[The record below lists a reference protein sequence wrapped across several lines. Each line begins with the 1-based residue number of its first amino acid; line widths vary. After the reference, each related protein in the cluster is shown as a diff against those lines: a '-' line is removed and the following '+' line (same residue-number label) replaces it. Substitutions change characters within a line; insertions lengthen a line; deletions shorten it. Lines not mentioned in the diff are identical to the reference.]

1 MSGRN
6 QVRTYRRAESVVF
19 LKTDEPFGGLS
30 NMAGGYPIRV
40 NGIRILT
47 SEALYQACRFP
58 HLPDVQ
64 RMIIGENSPMT
75 AKMRSKPYRKDS
87 RRDWDQVRVRIM
99 RWCLRMKLANN
110 WGAFSELL
118 LRTGDRPIVEE
129 SRRDDFWG
137 AKAMSDGSTLVGM
150 NVLGRLLMELRE
162 QVKEH
167 GRDAFLRVEL
177 PEVPDFQLLGRP
189 IEVWALKAAPQ
200 EAAVLAPPQ
209 AGLFGDD
216 LPCDQAAVIVSAPA
230 TSAQQ
235 MRAQPSKSDTLEMN
249 GKTESAAP
257 ASLPEAT
264 NRANAYPSYR
274 ESGLPWAPKMPEGWQ
289 VLRNGRLFGHR
300 VETGFPDLPILEV
313 SLRTGVRVRDMEN
326 LKRKQVMSQ
335 KDKYKRA
342 LKGDIAYN
350 MMRMWQGAVGTA
362 PVDGLVSPAYVVVK
376 PYPEANSAYYSYLF
390 RTAAYMQEVNKFS
403 RGIVSDR
410 NRLYWESFKQ
420 MPSLVPPRPEQDQI
434 VAYLRAQDA
443 HIARYILAKRELIKL
458 LTEQKLTI
466 IDHAVTRGLDPNVRL
481 KPSGIEWLG
490 EVPEHWEVASI
501 KHIADVRFS
510 GVDKHSNDD
519 ETPVRLCNY
528 TDVYKNERITADMD
542 LMRATATAAE
552 IARLTLKAGDVIL
565 TKDSETP
572 DDIGVPAWV
581 PEDLPGVVC
590 AYHLGL
596 LRPVPQRVLGEF
608 LFRSIGS
615 TRTAQQFHVL
625 ATGVTRFA
633 LGKHDV
639 KNAIIALPPVEEQQA
654 ICRWIVEECQ
664 PLDEAIARAEEEIQL
679 IREYRDRLI
688 ADVVTGQIDVRGW
701 RPGPDDVV
709 SDEELAALGD
719 DEADLGEDEPG
730 DDGE

>member
-1 MSGRN
+1 MRSRD
-6 QVRTYRRAESVVF
+6 QVRTYSRAESVVF

-47 SEALYQACRFP
+47 CEALYQACRFP

-64 RMIIGENSPMT
+64 RMIISENSPMT

-87 RRDWDQVRVRIM
+87 RRDWDHVRVRIM

-110 WGAFSELL
+110 WSAFSELL

-129 SRRDDFWG
+129 SRKDDFWG
-137 AKAMSDGSTLVGM
+137 AKAVGDGSTLVGM

-162 QVKEH
+162 QAKEH

-177 PEVPDFQLLGRP
+177 PDVPAFQLLGRP
-189 IEVWALKAAPQ
+189 IEVWTLKEAVVLPTPQ
-200 EAAVLAPPQ
+200 P
-209 AGLFGDD
+209 GLFGDD
-216 LPCDQAAVIVSAPA
+216 LPGVRTAAVPASATLTPQMSGQLSKPDALKVEGEADCATPVRPAEAGDQAS
-230 TSAQQ
+230 
-235 MRAQPSKSDTLEMN
+235 
-249 GKTESAAP
+249 
-257 ASLPEAT
+257 
-264 NRANAYPSYR
+264 AYPSYR
-274 ESGLPWAPKMPEGWQ
+274 DSGLPWAPKIPVGWQ
-289 VLRNGRLFGHR
+289 VLRNGRLFSHR
-300 VETGFPDLPILEV
+300 VEAGFPDLPILEV

-326 LKRKQVMSQ
+326 LKRKQVISQ
-335 KDKYKRA
+335 KEKYKRA
-342 LKGDIAYN
+342 AKGDIAYN
-350 MMRMWQGAVGTA
+350 MMRMWQGAVGPA

-376 PYPEANSAYYSYLF
+376 PYPEANSAYFSYLF
-390 RTAAYMQEVNKFS
+390 RTSAYMREVNKFS
-403 RGIVSDR
+403 RGIVADR

-420 MPSLVPPRPEQDQI
+420 MPSLVPPRAEQDQI

-443 HIARYILAKRELIKL
+443 HIARFIKAKRELIKL
-458 LTEQKLTI
+458 LTEQKLRI
-466 IDHAVTRGLDPNVRL
+466 IDHAVTRGLDPHVRL
-481 KPSGIEWLG
+481 KPTGIEWLG
-490 EVPEHWEVASI
+490 EVPEHWEVALI

-510 GVDKHSNDD
+510 GVDKHSHND
-519 ETPVRLCNY
+519 EMPVRLCNY
-528 TDVYKNERITADMD
+528 TDVYKNDRITEDMD

-596 LRPVPQRVLGEF
+596 LRPMPERVLGEF
-608 LFRSIGS
+608 LFRAIGS
-615 TRTAQQFHVL
+615 ARTAQQFHVL

-633 LGKHDV
+633 LSKHDV
-639 KNAIIALPPVEEQQA
+639 KNAVIALPPIEEQQA
-654 ICRWIVEECQ
+654 ICRWITDESR
-664 PLDEAIARAEEEIQL
+664 PLDDAITRAEEEIKL
-679 IREYRDRLI
+679 IREYRDRLL

-701 RPGPDDVV
+701 RPGPDDVA
-709 SDEELAALGD
+709 SDEELAALD
-719 DEADLGEDEPG
+719 DETELREDEPVDGG
-730 DDGE
+730 D